1 MIDFLKKL
9 RSKFYFLLI
18 CISDIPMIIRLYIV
32 GFLNNLHLLFFLW
45 RRNKILKGKTLDQHI
60 NNSMLDRILDD
71 HATKD
76 YTVGDGS
83 KINDYVHH
91 MDRKYL
97 NLPGDY
103 RVTGNSGIGLYVEQ
117 ISKDALRTEN
127 FGIALYAPESYKVGD
142 DSGIKLYVDQIS
154 KDAHITDEERSRKF
168 RNLEITQQV
177 LKYKIDNGRRPL

>member
-1 MIDFLKKL
+1 MKTFLKKL

-18 CISDIPMIIRLYIV
+18 CISDIPIIIRLMFYV
-32 GFLNNLHLLFFLW
+32 W
-45 RRNKILKGKTLDQHI
+45 RRNRTLKGKTLDQHR
-60 NNSMLDRILDD
+60 NAMFLDMNLG
-71 HATKD
+71 D
-76 YTVGDGS
+76 YKVGDNS
-83 KINDYVHH
+83 KVNDYVHY

-142 DSGIKLYVDQIS
+142 DSGIQLYVDQIS
-154 KDAHITDEERSRKF
+154 KDALLTDEERSRKF
-168 RNLEITQQV
+168 RNLE
-177 LKYKIDNGRRPL
+177 KIGRAHI

>member
-1 MIDFLKKL
+1 MKEFL
-9 RSKFYFLLI
+9 RNIYYR
-18 CISDIPMIIRLYIV
+18 IRLPIV
-32 GFLNNLHLLFFLW
+32 GFINDLFLLYFLW
-45 RRNKILKGKTLDQHI
+45 RRKKILKGKTLDQHR
-60 NNSMLDRILDD
+60 NAMFLDMNLG
-71 HATKD
+71 D
-76 YTVGDGS
+76 YKVGDNS

-117 ISKDALRTEN
+117 ISKDTLRTEN
-127 FGIALYAPESYKVGD
+127 FGIALYVPESYKVGD